1 MTFLILFYKMADPT
15 LLTTFYS
22 FTLAIIIFL
31 ATKFLDQNEKIREFL
46 TSNFDQWENDK
57 ETFENL
63 KDGIYGQIWMMIPI
77 LLGILLNG
85 YLLIDTVFS
94 NWATIGWKN
103 YTLIMF
109 ILLSILFMFAQPIIN
124 NLVVVHAGYKG
135 NPQKWMNF
143 GKKK

>member
-1 MTFLILFYKMADPT
+1 MADPT

-22 FTLAIIIFL
+22 FTLVIIIFL

-77 LLGILLNG
+77 LLGVILNG
-85 YLLIDTVFS
+85 YLLIDTVF
-94 NWATIGWKN
+94 NRFYWN
-103 YTLIMF
+103 
-109 ILLSILFMFAQPIIN
+109 
-124 NLVVVHAGYKG
+124 
-135 NPQKWMNF
+135 
-143 GKKK
+143 